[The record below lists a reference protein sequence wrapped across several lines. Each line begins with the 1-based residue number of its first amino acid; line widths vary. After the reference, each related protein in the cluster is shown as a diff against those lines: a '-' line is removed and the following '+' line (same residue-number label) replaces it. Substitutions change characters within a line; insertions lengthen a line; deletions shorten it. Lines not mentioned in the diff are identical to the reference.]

1 MHQSSK
7 EKLVTRPEHQLLAYE
22 FAEAMSLGPAMS
34 EAEIVAGHTSV
45 HEKLRSTPRK
55 TYR

>member
-1 MHQSSK
+1 MRQSIK
-7 EKLVTRPEHQLLAYE
+7 EKLITRPEHQLLAYE
-22 FAEAMSLGPAMS
+22 FAEAMSMGPAMS
-34 EAEIVAGHTSV
+34 EAEIAASHSSV